1 MQTGVDPSDK
11 LVDHEKRLSSDNTS
25 LRLATASQNASN
37 RGKAL
42 YRKTA
47 AHSKYKGVTWH
58 KKHKKWMAQIMCDRK
73 KTHLGYFD
81 CEIEAAKAYNS
92 AALAAWGEFAGLNQL
107 P

>member
-1 MQTGVDPSDK
+1 MKSGSAPTILLYAWQPPVKMRPIEERHYIEK
-11 LVDHEKRLSSDNTS
+11 LR
-25 LRLATASQNASN
+25 Q
-37 RGKAL
+37 
-42 YRKTA
+42 
-47 AHSKYKGVTWH
+47 HSKYKGVTWH